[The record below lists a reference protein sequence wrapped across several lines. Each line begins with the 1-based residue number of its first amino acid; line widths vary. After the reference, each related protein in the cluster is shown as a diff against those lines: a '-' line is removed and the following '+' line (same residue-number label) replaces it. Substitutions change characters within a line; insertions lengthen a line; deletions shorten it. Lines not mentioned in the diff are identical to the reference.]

1 MFEIQRFA
9 DEVNIPEELSDISE
23 DIAREVIQEHGEKT
37 AEVEKPAEEIDAEGN
52 YTGDKNVEDVQISYS
67 RYKDA
72 LDKQK
77 DIEKQLAAYREKFGD
92 INAQPSPTT
101 LPEQKYQ
108 PEKVEEKPP
117 EPKYFSADDAKQ
129 IDDAVTQMAMQMTGL
144 TQEDVDS
151 LDYLDDDDP
160 KLGIWNHAKGLA
172 RIAAYNQIIAAQS
185 ARQQEEYRRSTL
197 LNQSANDFNSYVEQ
211 QRAAENFTALQDF
224 AGTEFFNA
232 QSPVE
237 KQIILEA
244 NTRLENR
251 QATPTDFIIVRD
263 FFTRAKAAFDAKNQQ
278 QAPPKKTAPKPQF
291 PRTDKVNGTTGSGGA
306 ITNATLAEMINNTS
320 WDKVPQQYKDILLNS
335 VT

>member
-1 MFEIQRFA
+1 MQRFA
-9 DEVNIPEELSDISE
+9 DENSVNIPEELSDISE
-23 DIAREVIQEHGEKT
+23 DIAHEVIQKHEEET

-52 YTGDKNVEDVQISYS
+52 YTGEKNVEDVQISYS

-92 INAQPSPTT
+92 LNAQPAPTT
-101 LPEQKYQ
+101 LPEQNYQ

-117 EPKYFSADDAKQ
+117 EPKYFNSDDAKQ

-160 KLGIWNHAKGLA
+160 KIRIWNHAKGLA
-172 RIAAYNQIIAAQS
+172 RIATYNQIIAAQT
-185 ARQQEEYRRSTL
+185 ARQQEEQRRSTL
-197 LNQSANDFNSYVEQ
+197 LSLSANDFNSYVEQ

-224 AGTEFFNA
+224 VGTEFFNA
-232 QSPVE
+232 QSPIR

-244 NTRLENR
+244 STRVER
-251 QATPTDFIIVRD
+251 GQATPQDFMTVQG
-263 FFTRAKAAFDAKNQQ
+263 FWERAKAAFDAKNR
-278 QAPPKKTAPKPQF
+278 QATPPKKTASKPQF
-291 PRTDKVNGTTGSGGA
+291 PRTDKVNGTAGSGGG